1 MITSYKIDWKVPDN
15 IEFFISTNQSGFSKE
30 KFEYANFSFDV
41 GDNQINV
48 QSNINCLKKQLNINH
63 VVFMNQT
70 HSDIVSNV
78 SIDSKCVD
86 SDAIFSNDKRIAC
99 AVLTAD
105 CIPILITNK
114 TGSIIGCIH
123 AGWKGLKDN
132 IIEKSFNKLS
142 NIKREEV
149 MVLLGPCISQKYYE
163 VDGDVLNHFPKYSK
177 RFKKIKTGKYKMNL
191 RYIAYD
197 ILSDIGITDVTISKS
212 CTFDENFYSYRKD
225 GITGRFVSLIWF
237 KNASR

>member
-48 QSNINCLKKQLNINH
+48 QSNINCLKNQLNINH
-63 VVFMNQT
+63 IVFMNQT
-70 HSDIVSNV
+70 HSNIVSNV

-132 IIEKSFNKLS
+132 IIEKFFNKLS

-149 MVLLGPCISQKYYE
+149 MVLLGPCISQKNYE

-177 RFKKIKTGKYKMNL
+177 RFKKN
-191 RYIAYD
+191 
-197 ILSDIGITDVTISKS
+197 
-212 CTFDENFYSYRKD
+212 
-225 GITGRFVSLIWF
+225 
-237 KNASR
+237 KNR